1 MTVQEEIRLLV
12 GSALLGILLAAGIT
26 AINRA
31 NAQPT
36 EQPQVEVE
44 QAQRGLPPSGA

>member
-26 AINRA
+26 ALNRA
-31 NAQPT
+31 NPQPT
-36 EQPQVEVE
+36 EQHQVETE
-44 QAQRGLPPSGA
+44 QAQQTLPPSGA